1 MLPTKFILN
10 NNEIIMKEILPRKSF
25 FFNTTEKLRILF
37 SFFYLAVSVLFI
49 FSKSPILIFGI
60 VMFFIGLYL
69 AFFRWVLRY
78 FDIKNNYYLIT
89 NQRIIIAEKS
99 TGEIEQERNFFEINE
114 INAEMNGSFF
124 GNIIFG
130 EPENI
135 FGKSDEPFSFFNKSG
150 MNFTEDKYAFLS
162 VENINEIIPVFEE
175 LGLKVKKT
183 FY

>member
-89 NQRIIIAEKS
+89 NQRIIIVEKS

-135 FGKSDEPFSFFNKSG
+135 FGKSDEPFSFFNRGG

>member
-1 MLPTKFILN
+1 MSPTKLILN

-37 SFFYLAVSVLFI
+37 SFFYLLISVFFI
-49 FSKSPILIFGI
+49 FSTAPLIFFGVI
-60 VMFFIGLYL
+60 ILGIGLYL
-69 AFFRWVLRY
+69 AFFRWILKY
-78 FDIKNNYYLIT
+78 FDIKNSRYLIT
-89 NQRIIIAEKS
+89 NQRILVLKISDEKVVWQKRND
-99 TGEIEQERNFFEINE
+99 EIDQ

-135 FGKSDEPFSFFNKSG
+135 FGKNDEAFSFFRRSG
-150 MNFTEDKYAFLS
+150 MNFKEDKYAFLS
-162 VENINEIIPVFEE
+162 VENINEIIPIFEE
-175 LGLKVKKT
+175 LGLKVNKT